1 MSANEEGKG
10 QNVRQDPWLRVGL
23 SAPRTHEELALVD
36 VFAPAVGVFHLLAED
51 EGHLEKEEV
60 ALSTLA
66 DQSLRV
72 PNLKGLLKDELT
84 LGLDVFIKSWRGKKK
99 KRSMVLAKISKQ
111 EAQNLN

>member
-1 MSANEEGKG
+1 MGPSA
-10 QNVRQDPWLRVGL
+10 R
-23 SAPRTHEELALVD
+23 RTHEELALVD

-60 ALSTLA
+60 PFSTFA
-66 DQSLRV
+66 DQGLRV

-99 KRSMVLAKISKQ
+99 PNKQSTALAKISKQ
-111 EAQNLN
+111 EA